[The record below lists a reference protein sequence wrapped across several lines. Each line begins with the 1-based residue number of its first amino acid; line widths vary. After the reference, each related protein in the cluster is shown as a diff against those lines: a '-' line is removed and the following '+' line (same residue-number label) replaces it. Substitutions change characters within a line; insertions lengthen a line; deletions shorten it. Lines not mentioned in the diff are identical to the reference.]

1 MCLLYIKTRPVKI
14 LLKNINI
21 KESWEM
27 EQFHVWLDIACEIG
41 TLMFEFVGVVILV
54 LTGVVGVYN
63 FIKKSPY
70 TRLELAKG
78 MALGLEFK
86 MGGEI
91 LRTVGVTRWQDI
103 AMVGGIILL
112 RAALSFLIHWEI
124 KTEEKECETLE
135 DNVVEEEENGGK

>member
-135 DNVVEEEENGGK
+135 DNVVEEEENGEK

>member
-1 MCLLYIKTRPVKI
+1 
-14 LLKNINI
+14 
-21 KESWEM
+21 M
-27 EQFHVWLDIACEIG
+27 EFLHEWLDIACEAG
-41 TLMFEFVGVVILV
+41 TLMFELIGIIILI
-54 LTGVVGVYN
+54 LSGLVGVYN
-63 FIKKSPY
+63 YIRRNPY

-103 AMVGGIILL
+103 AIIGGIIAL

-124 KTEEKECETLE
+124 KTEEKECEALE
-135 DNVVEEEENGGK
+135 MKAFEKEDGEK

>member
-1 MCLLYIKTRPVKI
+1 
-14 LLKNINI
+14 
-21 KESWEM
+21 M
-27 EQFHVWLDIACEIG
+27 EQLHVWLDIACEAG

-54 LTGVVGVYN
+54 LAGIVGVYN
-63 FIKKSPY
+63 YVKKSPY

-91 LRTVGVTRWQDI
+91 LRTVGVTKWQDI

-112 RAALSFLIHWEI
+112 RAALAFLIYWEI
-124 KTEEKECETLE
+124 KGEEKECEAIE
-135 DNVVEEEENGGK
+135 RKKAEKSGNK